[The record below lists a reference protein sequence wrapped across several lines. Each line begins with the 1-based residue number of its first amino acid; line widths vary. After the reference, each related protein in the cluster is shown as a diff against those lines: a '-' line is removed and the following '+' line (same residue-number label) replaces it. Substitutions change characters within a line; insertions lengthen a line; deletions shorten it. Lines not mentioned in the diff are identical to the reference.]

1 MGICCAADTS
11 TLDNA
16 VLMPGD
22 LQKKPSLFGV
32 HTGSSSDEESDIAL
46 DEKLRNLASKVRL
59 IKKRLDDIYK
69 Q

>member
-46 DEKLRNLASKVRL
+46 DGKC
-59 IKKRLDDIYK
+59 
-69 Q
+69 